1 MLIATLLEA
10 IWTLFM
16 AICIPK
22 DLIPEPADEDAEPG
36 EATGVSTKDEEDDE
50 HENEVDESWAGL
62 GDEEAEGLTIPLA
75 EGLTIPLTTEL
86 VEPLELSEFF
96 RVIWT
101 TDSGISGLANW

>member
-1 MLIATLLEA
+1 
-10 IWTLFM
+10 M